1 MTPGPFDVDSDLN
14 RWAPENLRSE
24 LERALHRA
32 QHLLIVGRL
41 GSGRTRAAR
50 LACQLLSNAG
60 ESATIVHLIDGVTAQ
75 PQGRTIFV
83 GDPGVRISDLPD
95 ASGTL
100 LVTVHPWERDEV
112 RSTLARA
119 GVDRARADRLYAD
132 TGGHLVFLRAWDAAG
147 RPEDLA
153 APEIWQSPV
162 DRALDVLSPEARAL
176 AEELSCGYGVLA
188 EPAAPTLAQTS
199 SDPSRLVGELDDVA
213 LLGIGGELLP
223 VAGAALDRRLPPY
236 RRQWLRR
243 RFLADLTDPVR
254 HRDLLVMWARS
265 GQSDPNLSRHLTSC
279 ADCVRFS
286 DPALAVELYEAA
298 SAHASDEP
306 ETQAGLAE
314 AVLLLGDH
322 ARALRAA
329 EPALASGTGPTRFRG
344 LRVIQE
350 VWSDKGL
357 PVRAA
362 TLNTRYAEHAS
373 LTEAATSFLAHVRV
387 GDLAAADLAW
397 SARPEGVATTIDEI
411 AVVALVDTVR
421 TSATTGEADPTEL
434 DRLAEL
440 GRDISAE
447 CRNVTGWVSVATAL
461 AIAAGHAEAARSLL
475 DHLSGQ
481 ADFTGE
487 HHLLLA
493 WTELQAGLLT
503 EAVERLALART
514 LALTPRDELL
524 ACGLDLALAQRRHDR
539 ATLAG
544 TWPVA
549 LASATR
555 CEPDLFGLTVY
566 PDLMVA
572 AARLREGPALDQVWT
587 GAQALLARLGHPPV
601 WSNLL
606 DWARIQAAILTNDKD
621 QLREPAQRLARAAN
635 RSPQAAV
642 LASAGRVWIDV
653 LAKSF
658 DPQEAIAA
666 ARSLATV
673 GLPGDGARLGSHAAA
688 RCDDPAIRRDLLDT
702 ARLLNPGSTSGNAS
716 AHTPPTSL
724 RLSDREIQV
733 AALVVRHRSYR
744 EIGEALFLSPRTVE
758 NHIARIRRR
767 SGAGSRRELIDQLRQ
782 TLRDLGQ
789 LG

>member
-1 MTPGPFDVDSDLN
+1 MTPGPFDVDYDLN

-24 LERALHRA
+24 LERALRRA
-32 QHLLIVGRL
+32 QHVLIVGRL

-50 LACQLLSNAG
+50 LACQLLVNAG
-60 ESATIVHLIDGVTAQ
+60 ESANVVHLIDGVDAE

-83 GDPGVRISDLPD
+83 GHPGVRISDLPD
-95 ASGTL
+95 ASSTV
-100 LVTVHPWERDEV
+100 LVTVHPWERDEL
-112 RSTLARA
+112 RITLARA
-119 GVDRARADRLYAD
+119 GVDRGLADRLYAH

-147 RPEDLA
+147 RPEDLS
-153 APEIWQSPV
+153 APETWQSPV
-162 DRALDVLSPEARAL
+162 DRALDALSPEARAL

-188 EPAAPTLAQTS
+188 EPPAPTLAQAAG
-199 SDPSRLVGELDDVA
+199 DPSTLLAELDEVA
-213 LLGIGGELLP
+213 LLDVGGELLP
-223 VAGAALDRRLPPY
+223 VARGTVDRRLPPY

-243 RFLADLTDPVR
+243 RFLADLTDPIR
-254 HRDLLVMWARS
+254 HQDLLIRWARS
-265 GQSDPNLSRHLTSC
+265 GQSDQHLSRHLTTC
-279 ADCVRFS
+279 ADRIRFS
-286 DPALAVELYEAA
+286 DPALAVELYEIA
-298 SAHASDEP
+298 STHSPDEP

-314 AVLLLGDH
+314 SALVLGDH

-329 EPALASGTGPTRFRG
+329 EPALAAPGPTRFRG

-350 VWSDKGL
+350 VWSGKGM
-357 PVRAA
+357 PARAA
-362 TLNTRYAEHAS
+362 TLNSRYAEHAS
-373 LTEAATSFLAHVRV
+373 LLQAATSFLTHARI
-387 GDLAAADLAW
+387 GDLAAAEQAW
-397 SARPEGVATTIDEI
+397 AARPEGVATTVDEI
-411 AVVALVDTVR
+411 AVVALIDTVH
-421 TSATTGEADPTEL
+421 TSVSTGEADHTDL

-440 GRDISAE
+440 GRDISAA
-447 CRNVTGWVSVATAL
+447 CRNMTGWVSVTASL

-475 DHLSGQ
+475 RHLSGQ

-493 WTELQAGLLT
+493 WTELQAGHLT
-503 EAVERLALART
+503 EAVDHLALART
-514 LALTPRDELL
+514 LPLTPRDELL
-524 ACGLDLALAQRRHDR
+524 GCGLDLALAQRRHDR

-544 TWPVA
+544 TWPGA
-549 LASATR
+549 LAAAVR
-555 CEPDLFGLTVY
+555 CEPDLFGITVY
-566 PDLMVA
+566 PDLIVA

-587 GAQALLARLGHPPV
+587 GAQTLLTRLGHPPV

-606 DWARIQAAILTNDKD
+606 DWARIQAAILTSDKD

-658 DPQEAIAA
+658 DPHAAIAA

-673 GLPGDGARLGSHAAA
+673 GLPGDGARLSSHAAA
-688 RCDDPAIRRDLLDT
+688 RCDDPAVRRDLLDT
-702 ARLLNPGSTSGNAS
+702 ARLLNPGSTGNSGVNA
-716 AHTPPTSL
+716 PPTSL

-733 AALVVRHRSYR
+733 AELVVRHRSYR

-758 NHIARIRRR
+758 NHVARIRRR

-782 TLRDLGQ
+782 TLRELGQ